1 VLTGSVPPNPDEADL
16 SYLRHAQ
23 AVVEQAKGLLMA
35 RFGCGPDVA
44 FELLRGASQY
54 SNVKVHVI
62 AERLVSQGLPSPS

>member
-1 VLTGSVPPNPDEADL
+1 MTASVPPNPDEDDL
-16 SYLRHAQ
+16 RYLRQTQ

-62 AERLVSQGLPSPS
+62 AERLVGQGLPSLL